1 MQCVTLIYLPK
12 KFLWKSAIHHL
23 IKFPF
28 DAEVAEIVNLFDK
41 DVSVWLDKAEVVIV
55 VELKDDFI
63 LDDTLNVWDGEA
75 VVVLVVEPDVREDVR
90 VDDIIFDTVEVCLV
104 EDPVTVMV
112 VNPDV
117 LEDFKVDDVIFDR
130 DVMSGIL
137 ELLSVWYED
146 AVIDVEWD
154 PVELSTNSWSWS
166 IVSSRSSFV
175 SRRESFK
182 EFKALRSIVVHE
194 STVLLSIC
202 DANNS
207 IVDTWDKSLE
217 IESNVVTTATNSEQ
231 DKIFITLWFKT
242 SLIWFVTFSIE
253 DVILSRFS
261 ILFIIWDWLMV
272 VETEFVKVEYV
283 ELVDPGKVKDVCGC
297 EFQLVDL
304 NLVLLLVEVVEW
316 EIAMGF
322 SGDLVGKIVEE
333 CVKPTHCKYCK
344 ISKLLKILIYMI
356 KPNQNKPVE
365 SFEENCVL
373 VDELWIDE
381 EPKKVIIG

>member
-1 MQCVTLIYLPK
+1 MFVVEPGVWEDFSVVDI
-12 KFLWKSAIHHL
+12 I
-23 IKFPF
+23 F
-28 DAEVAEIVNLFDK
+28 DT
-41 DVSVWLDKAEVVIV
+41 DVSSGVP
-55 VELKDDFI
+55 
-63 LDDTLNVWDGEA
+63 DTLNVWEGDA
-75 VVVLVVEPDVREDVR
+75 VNVVVFEPDVMEDVR
-90 VDDIIFDTVEVCLV
+90 VDDIIVDTYVNSGDTETLVVWDMLVEPKVEEDVRVGDIIFDPYVTVTVFEVEPEVWEDFSVVDIIFDTDVNSGVSDTLNV
-104 EDPVTVMV
+104 WDWDAVTVLV
-112 VNPDV
+112 VEPEV
-117 LEDFKVDDVIFDR
+117 REEVSVDDITFDSDVNSGVSDTLNVWDVVDEPEVEEDVRVDDIIFDR

-182 EFKALRSIVVHE
+182 EFKALRSIVLHE

-283 ELVDPGKVKDVCGC
+283 ELIDPGKVKDVCGC
-297 EFQLVDL
+297 ELELVDL
-304 NLVLLLVEVVEW
+304 NLVLL
-316 EIAMGF
+316 
-322 SGDLVGKIVEE
+322 
-333 CVKPTHCKYCK
+333 
-344 ISKLLKILIYMI
+344 
-356 KPNQNKPVE
+356 PVE
-365 SFEENCVL
+365 AVE
-373 VDELWIDE
+373 
-381 EPKKVIIG
+381 